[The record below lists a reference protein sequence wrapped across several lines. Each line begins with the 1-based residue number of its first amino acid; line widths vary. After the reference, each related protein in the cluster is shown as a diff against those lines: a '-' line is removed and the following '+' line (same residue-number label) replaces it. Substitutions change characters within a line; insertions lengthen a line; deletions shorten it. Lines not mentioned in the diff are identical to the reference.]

1 MRAQPVTAPKAA
13 SADYAPG
20 VRARTLLPL
29 MVAGCMLV
37 LGCTDPR
44 KEKDA
49 TDAAAS
55 SLGPLDASA
64 LATAEDMRTSAGVA
78 SAVTQD
84 HDPRVRRRAA
94 LALSRIADPE
104 GMEPLLS
111 LLGDAD
117 AETAAWAAYGLGYIC
132 KGHEE
137 SFVRA
142 LSARAA
148 PLAAAPDKGA
158 DNPIDVRRALGRAV
172 GRCGGP
178 LAEAVL
184 TAWVRVKDGPMM
196 DAAVLGLSDLA
207 SHKKDLGDAGLL
219 ALLYAATGNA
229 GEFAPRDMAF
239 YGLSRITIAAEWKE
253 IALKGAR
260 TALGRPS
267 DARLFAIKTLAHC
280 GKEAVPDLAKVVAEK
295 EFTVAERAEAAR
307 SLGALGDAGKGAA
320 LDLLGKLTP
329 DKDAFAIIALGG
341 DEFAVLSSLLSSVGV
356 DAPKRASPVLSAVA
370 QLRAPG
376 EPPPMLSRRLAELR
390 CTAALSLA
398 HAAWDADVLA
408 KCDDDGSYAKEHAV
422 LSSMLESPITG
433 AAKKEAF
440 AKLAHSAHVRV
451 REQAVEGLG
460 LHAELGELGRTLVVE
475 GLSSDKPGLVATTAD
490 LVSTH
495 PERLLILAESEKR
508 AALDP
513 RAPPPSANPVQE
525 VDAAIARALSAA
537 LAKPWKEDLVETR
550 LSLLDAAA
558 AVHLPAAKA
567 AADAACQDTN
577 VTTRGRAQK
586 ALRALGDNRTTCTAP
601 KTLRA
606 AAPEVLGP
614 HASATLTLV
623 TDAGELGLVLTPE
636 LAPVTVARI
645 TSLARSGF
653 YKGIVVHRVVP
664 AFVVQFGDPDG
675 DGYGGSGTLLRC
687 ETSPVPF
694 ARLDV
699 GMALAGRDTGSSQL
713 FVTLARTPHLDGEY
727 TRIGHATGDWD
738 GVVEGDVI
746 TDVKIK

>member
-1 MRAQPVTAPKAA
+1 
-13 SADYAPG
+13 
-20 VRARTLLPL
+20 
-29 MVAGCMLV
+29 MLV
-37 LGCTDPR
+37 LGCTDTR
-44 KEKDA
+44 SKDA
-49 TDAAAS
+49 SDAAPNA
-55 SLGPLDASA
+55 LGPLDASA
-64 LATAEDMRTSAGVA
+64 LAMAEDMRSSA
-78 SAVTQD
+78 AVVTGTTQD

-94 LALSRIADPE
+94 ISLARIADPD

-111 LLGDAD
+111 LLGDED
-117 AETAAWAAYGLGYIC
+117 AETSAWAAYGLGYIC

-148 PLAAAPDKGA
+148 PLALVPAPDKAPKEEKPGDA
-158 DNPIDVRRALGRAV
+158 AVDVRRAIGRAI

-196 DAAVLGLSDLA
+196 EAAVLGLSDLA
-207 SHKKDLGDAGLL
+207 SRKKDLGDAGLL

-239 YGLSRITIAAEWKE
+239 FGLSRIPIGDAFKE
-253 IALKGAR
+253 TALKGAR
-260 TALGRPS
+260 GALARPGE
-267 DARLFAIKTLAHC
+267 ARIFAIKTLLRC
-280 GKEAVPDLAKVVAEK
+280 GKEAVPDLAKIVSDK
-295 EFTVAERAEAAR
+295 QFTIAERAEAAR
-307 SLGALGDAGKGAA
+307 SLGTLGDAGKSAA
-320 LDLLGKLTP
+320 TELLGKLTP
-329 DKDAFAIIALGG
+329 DKDPFAISALGG
-341 DEFAVLSSLLSSVGV
+341 DDFAVLSSLLSSVGA
-356 DAPKRASPVLSAVA
+356 DAPKKASTVLSAVA

-376 EPPPMLSRRLAELR
+376 DPPPMLARRLAELR

-398 HAAWDADVLA
+398 HAAWDSDVLA
-408 KCDDDGSYAKEHAV
+408 KCDEDGTYAKEHAV
-422 LSSMLESPITG
+422 LTSMLESPIAG
-433 AAKKEAF
+433 AAKREAF
-440 AKLAHSAHVRV
+440 AKLARSKHLRV
-451 REQAVEGLG
+451 REQAIEGIG
-460 LHAELGELGRTLVVE
+460 SHVELGDLGRTLIVE

-495 PERLLILAESEKR
+495 PERLMVLAEIEKR

-513 RAPPPSANPVQE
+513 RAPPPSANPMQE
-525 VDAAIARALSAA
+525 IDNTVARALASAMR
-537 LAKPWKEDLVETR
+537 KPWKEDLVETR
-550 LSLLDAAA
+550 LALLDAAA
-558 AVHLPAAKA
+558 AVHVLSAKA
-567 AADAACQDTN
+567 AAETACQDTN
-577 VTTRGRAQK
+577 VTVRERAQK
-586 ALRALGDNRTTCTAP
+586 ALRTLGDNRTVCPAP
-601 KTLRA
+601 KTPRA

-623 TDAGELGLVLTPE
+623 TDSGELGLVLEPE

-645 TSLARSGF
+645 TSLAKSGF

-664 AFVVQFGDPDG
+664 AFVAQFGDPDG

-694 ARLDV
+694 ARLDI

-738 GVVEGDVI
+738 AVAEGDVI
-746 TDVKIK
+746 TDVKVK